1 MYKKWKGCI
10 GKNLNPKFVEDTY
23 ITMWN
28 ASKKHKHNVAG
39 CSESHLSLMKHIINN
54 KINNVIVIEDDAL
67 IDFKRLKELDKVSD
81 FCYIGGRFQ
90 PPKLTENL
98 KFDKSKIKK
107 GLHKINTKKF
117 TITGGHGYY
126 LPNVK
131 VTEKY
136 IIIL

>member
-1 MYKKWKGCI
+1 MNNKLSQKRKKYKRKITKRNKKKNNKYTIFVVTINDSRFKKYKNNPMYKKWKGCI

-67 IDFKRLKELDKVSD
+67 IDLKD
-81 FCYIGGRFQ
+81 
-90 PPKLTENL
+90 
-98 KFDKSKIKK
+98 
-107 GLHKINTKKF
+107 
-117 TITGGHGYY
+117 
-126 LPNVK
+126 
-131 VTEKY
+131 
-136 IIIL
+136 